1 MKQFQLQWL
10 IDEHSNEKTI
20 KQFLSEQ
27 KISKTALTDIKF
39 NGGDILINGE
49 HVTVLHRL
57 QLGEV
62 LTVIFPKEEISEQM
76 KPETIPL
83 EIVFEDEYLLVV
95 NKPAG
100 MNTIPSR
107 EHPTGSLAN
116 ALLGYFS
123 QEQLSQT
130 IHIVTRLDRD
140 TSGLV
145 LIAKHRHIHHL
156 FSLMQRKNEVKRMY
170 EALCVGTL
178 EVEKGTINAP
188 IARKADSIIERCV
201 ADDGQIAITH
211 YEVIREYNG
220 YSHIRLRLET
230 GRTHQIRVHLS
241 YLGHPLLGDTL
252 YGGHKDC
259 IHRQALHCSYL
270 QFIHPITNEKIE
282 INIPLEKDLFR
293 LVR

>member
-211 YEVIREYNG
+211 YEVIKEYNG